1 MRSNKG
7 GALEVEPA
15 LSRTQFREVFMSGLN
30 NLRASVRL
38 SIAIFSLALLSGAA
52 FAQDTANMQ
61 ILRDKVKADK
71 KLLVAANMEL
81 TEAEGTK
88 FWPIY
93 DAYQKDLEAVNHRLG
108 AAITSYAEA
117 YNNKTLTDDQAKKLT
132 ADVLMI
138 EEDEVKMRKTYGAK
152 LAAVLPGKKVARY
165 LQIESKIKA
174 ALWYDLAGSIPL
186 VQ

>member
-1 MRSNKG
+1 
-7 GALEVEPA
+7 
-15 LSRTQFREVFMSGLN
+15 MSGIKINPL
-30 NLRASVRL
+30 ASVRL
-38 SIAIFSLALLSGAA
+38 SIALFSLALLSGAA
-52 FAQDTANMQ
+52 FAQDTNMQ
-61 ILRDKVKADK
+61 ILKDKVKADK

-81 TEAEGTK
+81 SEAEGTK

-93 DAYQKDLEAVNHRLG
+93 DAYQRDLEAINQRLAG
-108 AAITSYAEA
+108 AITSYATA

-132 ADVLMI
+132 ADVLLI

-165 LQIESKIKA
+165 LQIETKIKA